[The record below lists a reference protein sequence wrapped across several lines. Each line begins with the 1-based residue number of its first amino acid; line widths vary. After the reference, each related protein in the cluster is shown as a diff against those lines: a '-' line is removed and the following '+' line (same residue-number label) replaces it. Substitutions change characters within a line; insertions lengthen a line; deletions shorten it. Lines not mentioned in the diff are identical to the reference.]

1 MAKKQ
6 YRPKT
11 QYIKEPE
18 YYEFK
23 DHQMIKIPI
32 KINPESGYGEAMSM
46 GVSKA
51 AGVTALKNLIAL
63 KQFVKDNQEECK
75 VIADDAHL
83 KQESE
88 NE

>member
-6 YRPKT
+6 YRPKV
-11 QYIKEPE
+11 QYINEPE

-23 DHQMIKIPI
+23 EHQMIKIPI

-51 AGVTALKNLIAL
+51 KGILDNLIAL
-63 KQFVKDNQEECK
+63 RKFVNNSQAELK

-83 KQESE
+83 KQEES

>member
-6 YRPKT
+6 YRPKV
-11 QYIKEPE
+11 QYIDKPE

-23 DHQMIKIPI
+23 NHQMIKIPI
-32 KINPESGYGEAMSM
+32 KINPVTGYGEAISM

-51 AGVTALKNLIAL
+51 EGVTNVKNLIAL
-63 KQFVKDNQEECK
+63 KQFVKDNLGELK

-83 KQESE
+83 KQEQDE
-88 NE
+88 